1 MAKYKIMPSSRTIVQ
16 SPISIGHKAEK
27 GVEAIEFDLTAW
39 VETYGSGTLTVI
51 MRRWGDAIPYPIAL
65 EIDENN
71 KATWTLSDIDTAKA
85 GMAYAQ
91 LNYIVG
97 DEVVKKSDIYTF
109 RVMDSLTGEGEPP
122 EAYESWL
129 EHLTH
134 LAAEAMAEVLDIEG
148 IVTDKTLTVDGG
160 IADAKATGDA
170 LALKADKSTTYTKA
184 EVDQMIEDVEVET
197 DTTLSVSGAPAD
209 AAETGR
215 QIGLL
220 KADLG
225 DLDETINGS
234 SSKNYIEGKNLSA
247 TATAYTVI
255 DDEGSCISEDIPI
268 TWTWQVNDYV
278 KFYYN
283 DETNVDYQIWFLN
296 SNKTPIKYYGRN
308 TVPNTSR
315 SVKMPADSAYIRFSF
330 KTGTIG
336 KLDNAQ
342 SSPVVY
348 WTAGET
354 IGEIGLIQKIGDLD
368 GLDTEEK
375 ESLVG
380 AINEVIESIPSLPD
394 KIAPKDTTFFVSGVN
409 LVNPD
414 TCVSGQYVN
423 QANGNFASNST
434 HKRTG
439 YVPVEPSES
448 YFIVSATNAALDTR
462 YAFYK
467 SDKTFIS
474 GGLIAASQGL
484 QVITSPANA
493 AYMVASVGTTANNI
507 MIAQT
512 DTVIPFEPY
521 ALYID
526 KQYINLGSEIV
537 LNVPAKIYA
546 VVGYELN
553 IYFENI
559 TEDWTKYD
567 WNVDCTVG
575 KQMERGYTITP
586 TASDVGTKT
595 LTIKATDEHGN
606 VKTVISS
613 LIITS
618 ASAGSGSSKSVIVL
632 GDSTTNSGI
641 AVTKL
646 NENFADDVMN
656 LSTLG
661 TRGTAPNLHEGRSGW
676 RLETYFTTEY
686 VDYTDGRGHVENPF
700 YNPTSQTFDASYYF
714 ANSGVSVPDFFVV
727 NMGINDVF
735 GSANDTAIAT
745 AIDQFVDYM
754 DAIITSLR
762 TVSQTLKICICC
774 TIPPNHSQDAFGK
787 AYGCNQTRNRCKRNN
802 LLLVERLIDEY
813 DGRES
818 EGIYLI
824 PIHTNLDTVYN
835 MGLETLPVN
844 ARNTD
849 VTYQSPISNGGVH
862 PVASGYWQ
870 IADVYTAFLKANA

>member
-1 MAKYKIMPSSRTIVQ
+1 MSLYS
-16 SPISIGHKAEK
+16 
-27 GVEAIEFDLTAW
+27 DL
-39 VETYGSGTLTVI
+39 
-51 MRRWGDAIPYPIAL
+51 
-65 EIDENN
+65 N
-71 KATWTLSDIDTAKA
+71 
-85 GMAYAQ
+85 
-91 LNYIVG
+91 
-97 DEVVKKSDIYTF
+97 
-109 RVMDSLTGEGEPP
+109 
-122 EAYESWL
+122 
-129 EHLTH
+129 
-134 LAAEAMAEVLDIEG
+134 EVLTPYAHRI
-148 IVTDKTLTVDGG
+148 KTLF
-160 IADAKATGDA
+160 ADISN
-170 LALKADKSTTYTKA
+170 KADKSTTYTKN
-184 EVDQMIEDVEVET
+184 EVDDE
-197 DTTLSVSGAPAD
+197 LSGI
-209 AAETGR
+209 
-215 QIGLL
+215 Q
-220 KADLG
+220 ADLG
-225 DLDETINGS
+225 DLFVASKNLFNKDDIVDGKYISTNNGIAADSSSMSASNYIKIEPNTSYIISTESGLDSIRYALYDLSKTYIIGRKSAESFTTPNNARYIRFSVYTSVIDSAQLEKGDTKSDYVPYEKYIHPEYIWSDKLESDVQSIVQPVSEALDSLDEAVNGLL
-234 SSKNYIEGKNLSA
+234 SKNYIEGKNLTVSA
-247 TATAYTVI
+247 GVYSI
-255 DDEGSCISEDIPI
+255 YDDEGSCISEDIPI

-278 KFYYN
+278 NFYYN
-283 DETNVDYQIWFLN
+283 DSSDKIYQIWFLDE
-296 SNKTPIKYYGRN
+296 NKTPISYYGRN
-308 TVPNTSR
+308 PAPTSFR
-315 SVKMPADSAYIRFSF
+315 SVKMPANSAYIRFSF
-330 KTGTIG
+330 KKGTIG
-336 KLDNAQ
+336 VLNG
-342 SSPVVY
+342 SSVVY
-348 WTAGET
+348 YTATET
-354 IGEIGLIQKIGDLD
+354 VVEAGFVQKIGDLD
-368 GLDTEEK
+368 SLVTEEK
-375 ESLVG
+375 DSLVG
-380 AINEVIESIPSLPD
+380 AINEVAEAIPD
-394 KIAPKDTTFFVSGVN
+394 KITPKDTTFFVGSAN

-414 TCVSGQYVN
+414 GCVLGQYVN
-423 QANGNFASNST
+423 QTNGIFSNNSN
-434 HKRTG
+434 HKRTD
-439 YVPVEPSES
+439 YIAVEPSKS
-448 YFIVSATNAALDTR
+448 YFCVASNNVSNDIR

-474 GGLIAASQGL
+474 GGLITASQGL

-493 AYMVASVGTTANNI
+493 AYMVSSVGTTANDI

-537 LNVPAKIYA
+537 LNLPAKIYA

-632 GDSTTNSGI
+632 GDSTTNNGI

-661 TRGTAPNLHEGRSGW
+661 TRGTSPNLHEGRSGW
-676 RLETYFTTEY
+676 KLSDYFTKEY
-686 VDYTDGRGHVENPF
+686 IDYTDGRGHVENPF

-714 ANSGVSVPDFFVV
+714 ANSGVSVPDFFIV

-735 GSANDTAIAT
+735 GAANDAALSTVIE
-745 AIDQFVDYM
+745 QVVGYVDS
-754 DAIITSLR
+754 IITSLR
-762 TVSQTLKICICC
+762 AVSQTLKICICC

-787 AYGCNQTRNRCKRNN
+787 AYACSQTRNGYKRNN
-802 LLLVERLIDEY
+802 TMLVERLIDEY

-818 EGIYLI
+818 EEIYLI

-835 MGLETLPVN
+835 MGMETLPVN

-849 VTYQSPISNGGVH
+849 VTYQSPIANGGVH